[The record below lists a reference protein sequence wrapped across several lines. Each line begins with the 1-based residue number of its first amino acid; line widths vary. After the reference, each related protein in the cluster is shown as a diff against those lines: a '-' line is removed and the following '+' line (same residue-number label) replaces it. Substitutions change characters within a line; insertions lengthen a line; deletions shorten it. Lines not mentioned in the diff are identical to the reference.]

1 MNIVTRMLKR
11 RASKKIEVLK
21 ACVAKNEEKR
31 KINHDEYESLR
42 NQYAL
47 LLEKIKFADENDD
60 MVRRNQFLSNA
71 RSVQEKIAFSD
82 SKCKIYEAVYS
93 VFDKFLALIQFLYDT
108 DNYFMVIRSIPQH
121 KLPRLINNTGK
132 LKILYDLVAELYNDL
147 KNKAMV
153 SYENDETEKKF
164 YIKRRYAR
172 AKNPLGSISTL
183 KERNVDYCG
192 YVQDIELKDENTD
205 EAVCLFYEQQK
216 ETQFYHNNPFFDI
229 VTVSNDE
236 DLIIRSNMPF

>member
-1 MNIVTRMLKR
+1 MNTVTRMLKR

-21 ACVAKNEEKR
+21 ACVAKNDEKR

-47 LLEKIKFADENDD
+47 LLEKIKFAYENGD
-60 MVRRNQFLSNA
+60 MVKRNQFLSNA

-82 SKCKIYEAVYS
+82 SKCKIYDAVYS

-153 SYENDETEKKF
+153 SYENDERMTRLYYDTNASHAEQINMISAE
-164 YIKRRYAR
+164 YQTHRIDDQILMEALG
-172 AKNPLGSISTL
+172 KN
-183 KERNVDYCG
+183 CG
-192 YVQDIELKDENTD
+192 E
-205 EAVCLFYEQQK
+205 EAD
-216 ETQFYHNNPFFDI
+216 NNI
-229 VTVSNDE
+229 GNN
-236 DLIIRSNMPF
+236 LNYN